1 LVVQTPFAA
10 TNFFPQP
17 TIHSIIDTP
26 GRVVTHVRI
35 PNARIHRIYLSS
47 MVSIPQ
53 MTNRSKTSFG
63 EVNRELIVI
72 ADIVTDEDGSLK
84 IKKIE
89 EFTDSKAYLDFH
101 QAIAAKKQ

>member
-1 LVVQTPFAA
+1 
-10 TNFFPQP
+10 
-17 TIHSIIDTP
+17 
-26 GRVVTHVRI
+26 
-35 PNARIHRIYLSS
+35 
-47 MVSIPQ
+47 
-53 MTNRSKTSFG
+53 MTNKSKTSFG